1 MAPEYGQ
8 FAFFEF
14 AWFGL
19 PLTLL
24 AALLFGLFPRFLV
37 PPAREDVAELKEIET
52 PEGGIHMWI
61 AGGIYFLVIICMAT
75 GLVPLTSAAML
86 GAMLCVITLSLIHI
100 SLEKNEKSPLR
111 SMLSGTSFDKR

>member
-1 MAPEYGQ
+1 MVANGILAKMAPEYGQ

-61 AGGIYFLVIICMAT
+61 AGGIYFLVIISMAAEVKGT
-75 GLVPLTSAAML
+75 RPVAMQ
-86 GAMLCVITLSLIHI
+86 MMTR
-100 SLEKNEKSPLR
+100 K
-111 SMLSGTSFDKR
+111 